1 MRAARRPRVPIT
13 REAIVECALRL
24 VDRDGLDALSMRR
37 VAEELDTGA
46 ASLYW
51 HVGSKEGLLDL
62 LFDRVIGEH
71 AVPDPDPER
80 WREQL
85 KEVARSMRAEIA
97 RHRDIV
103 RLSMGRFP
111 TGPNALRWTE
121 RLLAILRAGG
131 LPDRLAV
138 AGVYLLTV
146 VVDGFSLDEP
156 GSVQQ
161 RASGEGPR
169 QHVMGSLQ
177 MMGNYA
183 ATLPQERFPN
193 LVAVADEFS
202 DDSDEHFELL
212 LDLFVDGLA
221 ARGDV
226 QSSRHPKAQP
236 SARVQGDTGGP
247 PPAGVRGAKA
257 QVGG

>member
-1 MRAARRPRVPIT
+1 MSQQPDREVDRLPPPPWRRTPAHAARGRRDPLT
-13 REAIVECALRL
+13 QDAIVERALQL
-24 VDRDGLDALSMRR
+24 LDRDGLDALSMRR

-71 AVPDPDPER
+71 EVPDPDAKR
-80 WREQL
+80 WPEQL
-85 KEVARSMRAEIA
+85 KEVARSMRAEIG

-138 AGVYLLTV
+138 AGLYLLTV

-156 GSVQQ
+156 GSLHQ
-161 RASGEGPR
+161 RAGGEGVR
-169 QHVMGSLQ
+169 QQVMGNLE
-177 MMGNYA
+177 MMGTYFA
-183 ATLPQERFPN
+183 KLPPDRFPN
-193 LVAVADEFS
+193 LVAAADGFCG
-202 DDSDEHFELL
+202 DSEEHFELL

-221 ARGDV
+221 AW
-226 QSSRHPKAQP
+226 
-236 SARVQGDTGGP
+236 GGRAP
-247 PPAGVRGAKA
+247 YS
-257 QVGG
+257 